1 MLLFVIGPIIPEEI
15 MNLIQNN
22 QQKKDFWESQKI
34 HRIFPNEGTEVNRK
48 SSVMRMSVQT
58 PKVFIGHK
66 ERYPERQGQQLLKYE
81 LCLNVLLELMFG
93 SSSEA
98 YEKMHDDGYLNSP
111 FTFNYTNEKGVGYSV
126 VGVDCREPEIVASL
140 INETIFK
147 FKEESIQ
154 KEDAQRVI
162 KKEMGSFLSAI
173 NSPQFIA
180 NQFTRYRFN
189 EMDLFEVL
197 PTLENLTEEDLTD
210 ALHLHFSDEARSLLI
225 VKEK

>member
-1 MLLFVIGPIIPEEI
+1 M
-15 MNLIQNN
+15 
-22 QQKKDFWESQKI
+22 
-34 HRIFPNEGTEVNRK
+34 
-48 SSVMRMSVQT
+48 
-58 PKVFIGHK
+58 
-66 ERYPERQGQQLLKYE
+66 
-81 LCLNVLLELMFG
+81 
-93 SSSEA
+93 
-98 YEKMHDDGYLNSP
+98 
-111 FTFNYTNEKGVGYSV
+111 
-126 VGVDCREPEIVASL
+126 ASL

-225 VKEK
+225 VKRNKFYQPSLFT